1 MEYITSQQ
9 AADKWGVSM
18 RRVQAFLKDGRIEGA
33 VRFGRDWMIPKDAE
47 KPRDTRGDW
56 HRKENGGERKS
67 DRKPKITTEGDE
79 A

>member
-18 RRVQAFLKDGRIEGA
+18 RRVQAFLKDGRIDDA
-33 VRFGRDWMIPKDAE
+33 VRFGRAWMIPKDAE

-56 HRKENGGERKS
+56 HRKESGGDGKS
-67 DRKPKITTEGDE
+67 GSKLKITIEGDE